1 MSQYV
6 YIKQKPHGKCAQ
18 YGIYSLVFVLEILLV
33 HCTKL
38 FRWYKNNEYVI
49 TAPSKKYSLFV
60 EVFYIY
66 LS

>member
-33 HCTKL
+33 HSTNFFADTK
-38 FRWYKNNEYVI
+38 
-49 TAPSKKYSLFV
+49 TTST
-60 EVFYIY
+60 
-66 LS
+66 